1 MAEKRQR
8 CAQHREAVRWRP
20 GPDAERVIADWLAA
34 GFGAGHGLAAR
45 LAAAALVAGLRVA
58 EETAAAQMQDED
70 RALTPAEV
78 TALLDS
84 AVAFA
89 EAGIARL
96 A

>member
-1 MAEKRQR
+1 
-8 CAQHREAVRWRP
+8 
-20 GPDAERVIADWLAA
+20 
-34 GFGAGHGLAAR
+34 
-45 LAAAALVAGLRVA
+45 
-58 EETAAAQMQDED
+58 MQDED